1 FIVQMQTS
9 GKDTEKA
16 IAATVALLRSVR
28 DKGITQAEFDVAKKS
43 LINNFSTEFANP
55 DNIASSLLSD
65 EIYSLPVGDFYKFPQ
80 RIQSVTFEQVN
91 RAAKELLQPDNLL
104 IVSVVPKAEK

>member
-1 FIVQMQTS
+1 
-9 GKDTEKA
+9 
-16 IAATVALLRSVR
+16 VALLRSVR